1 MPRLGLALGG
11 GGARGFAHIPVLELL
26 DELDLKPSIIAG
38 TSIGALIG
46 ALYASGTEGRA
57 IRALVEEHLISHA
70 QGRRA
75 RFKEGTE
82 LMKWIGPLTPDL
94 RHGGML
100 KPDHFL
106 GQLFGGITRSR
117 FEDLEI
123 PLVAVAVDFWT
134 GEQVV
139 LREGPLLPAIR
150 ASIAIPGVFPPFPMG
165 NRILVDGGLVNVV
178 PYDCLAGSCDVAIAV
193 DVGRAEEPGRTDLPN
208 VLDSILGATDI
219 MQAAAL
225 ETRLATR
232 SPDIHVRARMVGIRI
247 LDFAKA
253 EAVFELAR
261 PAVAKLRSRLV
272 AMGLAR
278 G

>member
-26 DELDLKPSIIAG
+26 DELDMKPSIIAG

-46 ALYASGTEGRA
+46 ALYASGMAGRK
-57 IRALVEEHLISHA
+57 IRALVEEHLVSHA

-75 RFKEGTE
+75 RFKKGTE
-82 LMKWIGPLTPDL
+82 LLKWIGPLRPDL

-106 GQLFGGITRSR
+106 RQLFGGITRRR

-123 PLVAVAVDFWT
+123 PLVTVAADFWT

-139 LREGPLLPAIR
+139 LREGPLLPAVR
-150 ASIAIPGVFPPFPMG
+150 ASIAIPGVFPPFPLG
-165 NRILVDGGLVNVV
+165 DRILVEGGLVNVV
-178 PYDCLAGSCDVAIAV
+178 PYDCLEGSCDVAIAV
-193 DVGRAEEPGRTDLPN
+193 DVGRAQEPGRTDSPT
-208 VLDSILGATDI
+208 VIDSILGASDI

-232 SPDIHVRARMVGIRI
+232 GPDIHVRARMAGIRI

-253 EAVFELAR
+253 EAVFKLSR
-261 PAVAKLRSRLV
+261 PAVAELRSRLV
-272 AMGLAR
+272 AMR
-278 G
+278 SWR